1 MPVKSM
7 KLLALISGG
16 FDSIVAAKIMKD
28 NNAELAAVHF
38 SLEPVT
44 DNSPEIKAQ
53 KLCQLIGIKPLYV
66 VTAGEIFA
74 EIVNNCSHRYYFVLS
89 KRLMMRIAERIAKT
103 EKCDY
108 LLTGESLG
116 QVSSQTLKHLLLIQK
131 AVDIEILR
139 PLLCCDKIEIIRK
152 AEEIGSFEIS
162 KGPEVCDL
170 LGPKNPVTRAKED
183 VILKEEA
190 GLNISN
196 LIENALK
203 TLRITK
209 KY

>member
-1 MPVKSM
+1 M

-44 DNSPEIKAQ
+44 DNSPEIKAR

-66 VTAGEIFA
+66 VTVGQIFA
-74 EIVNNCSHRYYFVLS
+74 EIVNNCNHRYYFVLS

-139 PLLCCDKIEIIRK
+139 PLLCYDKIEIIRK

-183 VILKEEA
+183 AILKEEA
-190 GLNISN
+190 GLNMGNMIG
-196 LIENALK
+196 EALR
-203 TLRITK
+203 TIK